1 LERISSIDDLF
12 ALKERLRSA
21 RERELPCISL
31 CDTTGCRATGSESV
45 RETLRREIEERG
57 LGDKV
62 RLQTTGCQGF
72 CERGPVMVV
81 RPLGFFYQRVKPE
94 DVPDIL
100 EKTILENEVVERLR
114 YSDPVS
120 RTRCLTQD
128 DVPFFNRQE
137 RVVLRHNGIV
147 DPRRIEDYLA
157 LDGYESLAKCL
168 TSLSSD
174 QVIEEVTKSGLRGR
188 GGAGFPAGVKW
199 RFCRDAEG
207 SPKYLI
213 CNADEGDPGAFMD
226 RSVCEGDPHAVL
238 EGMLIGARAI
248 GAAEGY
254 IYVRAEYP
262 LAVQHLRLAIEQAEA
277 HGLLGDD
284 ILGTGFSFHVRISE
298 GGGAFVCGEET
309 ALIASIEGY
318 RGMPRPRPPYPAQ
331 SGLFGKPTN
340 INNVETWANVPVIV
354 NRGADW
360 FSSIGTEKSKGTK
373 IFSLVGKVQNTGLVE
388 VPMGATLREVVS
400 EIGGGVPRG
409 RTFKAAQMGG
419 PSGGCVPEEHLD
431 MPIDFDTLA
440 QVGAIMGSGGMVVM
454 DDTTCM
460 VEVARYFTEF
470 VQNES
475 CGKCVPCRIGTRRML
490 EALTRITEGE
500 GEESDLTFLAE
511 TAETVRAASLC
522 ALGGTAPNP
531 VLSTLRHFRD
541 EYEEHV
547 IDGRCRAGIC
557 RELTTFV
564 IDPEKCTGCTLCVR
578 VCPTDAII
586 GELRGPHEIDQE
598 KCTTCGSCRDACNVD
613 AIFVA

>member
-31 CDTTGCRATGSESV
+31 CDTTGCRATDSADV
-45 RETLRREIEERG
+45 RDALIREIDERG
-57 LGDKV
+57 LGDRV

-81 RPLGFFYQRVKPE
+81 RPHGFFYQRVKPK

-114 YSDPVS
+114 YSDPVT
-120 RTRCLTQD
+120 RERCLTQD

-137 RVVLRHNGIV
+137 RVVLRHNGVV
-147 DPRRIEDYLA
+147 DPRSIEDYLA
-157 LDGYESLAKCL
+157 LDGYEALAKCL
-168 TSLSSD
+168 TSLSPE
-174 QVIEEVTKSGLRGR
+174 QVIDEVTKSGLRGR

-199 RFCRDAEG
+199 GFCRGAEG

-226 RSVCEGDPHAVL
+226 RSVCEGDPHAIL
-238 EGMLIGARAI
+238 EGMVIGAHAI

-284 ILGTGFSFHVRISE
+284 ILGTGFSFRVKISL

-340 INNVETWANVPVIV
+340 INNVETWANVPVII
-354 NRGADW
+354 NKGADW

-373 IFSLVGKVQNTGLVE
+373 IFALVGKVQNTGLVE
-388 VPMGATLREVVS
+388 VPMGISLREVVS

-470 VQNES
+470 VQDES

-500 GEESDLTFLAE
+500 GEESDLTYLAE
-511 TAETVRAASLC
+511 TAKTVQAGSLC

-547 IDGRCRAGIC
+547 NDGRCRAGIC

-564 IDPEKCTGCTLCVR
+564 IDTDKCTGCTLCAR
-578 VCPTDAII
+578 ACPTDAII
-586 GELRGPHEIDQE
+586 GELRKPHAIDQE
-598 KCTTCGSCRDACNVD
+598 KCTKCGSCRDACNVD

>member
-1 LERISSIDDLF
+1 MERINSIDDLF
-12 ALKERLRSA
+12 ALKERLRGA
-21 RERELPCISL
+21 PERQLPCISL
-31 CDTTGCRATGSESV
+31 CDTTGCRATGSRDV
-45 RETLRREIEERG
+45 RETLREEIEKRG

-72 CERGPVMVV
+72 CERGPVMVI
-81 RPLGFFYQRVKPE
+81 RPQGIFYQRVKPE

-100 EKTILENEVVERLR
+100 EKTILGNEVVERLR

-128 DVPFFNRQE
+128 DVPFFQAQK

-147 DPRRIEDYLA
+147 DPQRIDDYLA
-157 LDGYESLAKCL
+157 LDGYEALAKTLQSL
-168 TSLSSD
+168 TPD
-174 QVIEEVTKSGLRGR
+174 KVIEEVTESGLRGR
-188 GGAGFPAGVKW
+188 GGAGFPTGVKW
-199 RFCRDAEG
+199 RFCRDSEG

-238 EGMLIGARAI
+238 EGMLIGAYAI
-248 GAAEGY
+248 GAAEGH

-262 LAVQHLRLAIEQAEA
+262 LAVRHLRLAIEQAEA
-277 HGLLGDD
+277 HGLLGDN
-284 ILGTGFSFHVRISE
+284 ILGTDLSFHVKISE

-318 RGMPRPRPPYPAQ
+318 RGLPRPRPPFPAQ

-340 INNVETWANVPVIV
+340 INNVETWANIPVIV

-360 FSSIGTEKSKGTK
+360 FSSIGSEKSTGTK
-373 IFSLVGKVQNTGLVE
+373 IFALVGQVQNTGLVE
-388 VPMGATLREVVS
+388 VPMGTTLREVVS
-400 EIGGGVPRG
+400 EIGGGVPR
-409 RTFKAAQMGG
+409 RRKFKAVQMGG

-431 MPIDFDTLA
+431 MPIDFDNLA
-440 QVGAIMGSGGMVVM
+440 RVGAIMGSGGMVVM

-460 VEVARYFTEF
+460 VEVARYFTDF

-490 EALTRITEGE
+490 EILTGITEGR
-500 GEESDLTFLAE
+500 GEENDLAVLAE
-511 TAETVRAASLC
+511 IAETVQVASLC
-522 ALGGTAPNP
+522 GLGKTAPNP
-531 VLSTLRHFRD
+531 VLSTLRHFRG

-547 IDGRCRAGIC
+547 KDRRCRAGIC
-557 RELTTFV
+557 KELTTFV
-564 IDPEKCTGCTLCVR
+564 IDPDKCAGCTLCVKI
-578 VCPTDAII
+578 CPTDAIT
-586 GELRGPHEIDQE
+586 GELRKLHVIDQE
-598 KCTTCGSCRDACNVD
+598 KCIQCGSCRDVCNLD
-613 AIFVA
+613 AVLVT